1 MLLFVILGLILV
13 QIIRVFELFDM
24 VLLLIIVAAESH
36 SIEIGV
42 ILLLL
47 LITLCKIPNF
57 LNFRQELQNRLSH

>member
-1 MLLFVILGLILV
+1 MSLFVILGLLLV

-24 VLLLIIVAAESH
+24 VLLLIIRAAEPP

-47 LITLCKIPNF
+47 LVTLAVFNP
-57 LNFRQELQNRLSH
+57 

>member
-1 MLLFVILGLILV
+1 MSLFVILGLLLV

-24 VLLLIIVAAESH
+24 VLLLIIRAAEPP

-47 LITLCKIPNF
+47 LVTLCKIDNF
-57 LNFRQELQNRLSH
+57 LSFRQELQNRLNY

>member
-1 MLLFVILGLILV
+1 MSLFVILGLLLV

-24 VLLLIIVAAESH
+24 VLLLIIGAAEPP

-47 LITLCKIPNF
+47 LITLCKIANF
-57 LNFRQELQNRLSH
+57 LSF